1 MGLTCNFSDQS
12 QSSLKYRAGFGEK
25 KSDAEK
31 ATSTDVAFADIL
43 QAVEYIISK
52 FCALLEAKQVL
63 N

>member
-43 QAVEYIISK
+43 QAVEYIIS
-52 FCALLEAKQVL
+52 
-63 N
+63 